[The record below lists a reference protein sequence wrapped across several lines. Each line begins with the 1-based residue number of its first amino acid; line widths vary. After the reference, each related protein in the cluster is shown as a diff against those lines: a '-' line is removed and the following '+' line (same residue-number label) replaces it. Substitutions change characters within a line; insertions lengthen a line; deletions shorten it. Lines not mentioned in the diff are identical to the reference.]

1 MTPRKSLLTGL
12 ALTAGLAFHAAAQAE
27 VFKCTDARGGIIYT
41 NDRNAARG
49 CKPLSADLPVSQ
61 VPSTPVRPRATAPAT
76 ASPGDF
82 PRVSPEVQRSRDGS
96 RRQILEQ
103 ELATEERSLDQA
115 RRELASQVGSE
126 GAQPGSTQLQPLRD
140 KVDLHQRNVD
150 AIRREIANL
159 R

>member
-1 MTPRKSLLTGL
+1 MTPRKPLLTGL
-12 ALTAGLAFHAAAQAE
+12 TLIAGLAVHAAAQAE

-41 NDRNAARG
+41 NDRNAARN
-49 CKPLSADLPVSQ
+49 CKPLSTDLPISQ
-61 VPSTPVRPRATAPAT
+61 VPSTPVRPRAAAPA
-76 ASPGDF
+76 AVSPADF

-103 ELATEERSLDQA
+103 ELASEERSLDQA
-115 RRELASQVGSE
+115 RRELASQIGSE
-126 GAQPGSTQLQPLRD
+126 GAQPGSAHLQPLRERID
-140 KVDLHQRNVD
+140 RHQRNVD